1 MFVFLL
7 IYYLKNSFNLFM
19 QKLLLFFV
27 AMGFCTL
34 LLADD
39 VPENTWSESGSL
51 DTVNIAAGKTIT
63 LLTTDQITYSTKWAF
78 GDDRQITLSATR
90 ENASPYDFMTSARE
104 AEGTYCWDYTE
115 EDPSI
120 VPLDETYTL
129 SYTIHNGD
137 TVYDTQ
143 RAVVSVALMPEPGV
157 ALGLLTL
164 ALLFVRKK

>member
-1 MFVFLL
+1 
-7 IYYLKNSFNLFM
+7 M

-39 VPENTWSESGSL
+39 VPENAWSEKGSL
-51 DTVNIAAGKTIT
+51 DTVNIATGKTIT

-78 GDDRQITLSATR
+78 GDDRKITLSAIRSNDST
-90 ENASPYDFMTSARE
+90 YDFMTSALE

-115 EDPSI
+115 EDPKV

-129 SYTIHNGD
+129 SYTISSANDG

-143 RAVVSVALMPEPGV
+143 RAVVSVVLMPEPGV

-164 ALLFVRKK
+164 SLLFIRKK